1 MERYG
6 ILAHRAGQPTPGY
19 LIEAATLEELAARI
33 NVPAENLSATVA
45 RFNEFAV
52 KGEDPDF
59 GRGESAYDKY
69 WGDEE
74 NLYPNPSLGPLLT
87 GPFYAMEV
95 VNGAFGTNGGVATDG
110 LARVLDVDSRP
121 IEGLFAAGNTTENAY
136 AAGYPGAGATLGPIM
151 TMGYLAGRTIAGQ
164 SPEYRP
170 ADRNEAAAELVGA

>member
-1 MERYG
+1 MG
-6 ILAHRAGQPTPGY
+6 
-19 LIEAATLEELAARI
+19 
-33 NVPAENLSATVA
+33 

-69 WGDEE
+69 WGDDE
-74 NLYPNPSLGPLLT
+74 NTHPNPSLAPLQA

-110 LARVLDVDSRP
+110 RARVLDVDNRP
-121 IEGLFAAGNTTENAY
+121 IGGLYAAGNTTENAY

-164 SPEYRP
+164 DPGFVSTARTG
-170 ADRNEAAAELVGA
+170 AAAEAAAELVGA